1 MDRTMASEAVGTG
14 SIPVGTTNHK
24 FFHICGPLKWNS
36 REIGLLADF
45 ESLGVARK
53 SLEVRVKMDK

>member
-1 MDRTMASEAVGTG
+1 
-14 SIPVGTTNHK
+14 
-24 FFHICGPLKWNS
+24 LKWNS